1 MLITLVE
8 AARRLDLSPVTV
20 RAQVHN
26 GRIAATKIGRDWLVD
41 EAEVERYRA
50 EVLGRIGRPVGA
62 RDRAPRRRRRDQDR

>member
-1 MLITLVE
+1 MLITLIE

-41 EAEVERYRA
+41 EAEVERYRT
-50 EVLGRIGRPVGA
+50 ETLGRIGRPVGA
-62 RDRAPRRRRRDQDR
+62 RDRALRRRRRDQDR